1 MQTPPG
7 TPALGRGSGGC
18 FLLFNPLLGHGG
30 DAAVGP
36 QRLLK
41 GLHPGDQ
48 PLGKAAGLGVK
59 DQGGPAG
66 AGDVMKVD
74 TLSTTWALKTLH
86 RIWLVVDGLGM
97 GQSFAG
103 AGTESIRSLAR
114 FQGAAGTRRKA

>member
-1 MQTPPG
+1 MCNLYAMLAGQDSTRRHFAVDPARDYLGNAEPLPAIWPKYEAPILRLGEDG
-7 TPALGRGSGGC
+7 TRELISA
-18 FLLFNPLLGHGG
+18 HW
-30 DAAVGP
+30 
-36 QRLLK
+36 
-41 GLHPGDQ
+41 
-48 PLGKAAGLGVK
+48 
-59 DQGGPAG
+59 GPAG